1 MPVRKNAVT
10 RSVVLLV
17 FALCLLSLVPSS
29 VIMVVLTPNAV
40 FSKSDK
46 NLVNSSIKNSVKMQD
61 MQTEK
66 NSVLG
71 T

>member
-17 FALCLLSLVPSS
+17 FALCLLPLVPSS

>member
-17 FALCLLSLVPSS
+17 FALCLLPLVPSS

-71 T
+71 I

>member
-71 T
+71 I